1 MTELT
6 TPECRGYICICLPAE
21 RLAQLEI
28 PMMVAQNQDPH
39 RTAYAVTCDYKH
51 GRLRPPALR
60 WRFTSLESC

>member
-1 MTELT
+1 MWRACTEKLNGRL
-6 TPECRGYICICLPAE
+6 CSGYICICLPTE

-51 GRLRPPALR
+51 GKSPSASA
-60 WRFTSLESC
+60 FA